1 MTAFCAK
8 PDKFTLFYKID
19 QTIVLVFMHLDSPNN
34 SQINRD
40 YLNTIHIL
48 GMEIKMTQGQTGK
61 VQKILTIFLCFWV
74 AFFEGFDLQAP
85 GIAAKG
91 IASSFSL
98 DQVQMGYVFSLGVFG
113 MLFGA
118 FFGGRLA
125 DYFGQKKILILSI
138 AIFGVFMSATAF
150 APSVEVLYI
159 TRFFTGLGLG
169 AAMPTMIS
177 VVGDEATEK
186 NRGKLNSLMYC
197 GLPVGAIFVAGLA
210 MCLPEIQW
218 QSLFLIG
225 GLTPLALIPLM
236 VFILKDKAKDIAVI
250 QTTDVTVPNMVQ
262 VLFKQ
267 QQYKNT
273 LPLWVGFFFTLMIN
287 YILISWLPNLLMEQG
302 LVKQQAFL
310 VMLVFQVG
318 AVIGTLGLGYL
329 LDHLKLWQLACI
341 IYIGLFIA
349 LTLLFTTTAVPVLIV
364 AGVMGGIFSTGG
376 QSILYGISPIFYTG
390 AGKVTGVGSAISL
403 GRLGAMT
410 GPLLTGKILTLGL
423 GTTGILMLSLP
434 AAVVS
439 AVAVAALSRYKS
451 KLK

>member
-1 MTAFCAK
+1 MIQPYSEK
-8 PDKFTLFYKID
+8 L
-19 QTIVLVFMHLDSPNN
+19 
-34 SQINRD
+34 R
-40 YLNTIHIL
+40 
-48 GMEIKMTQGQTGK
+48 
-61 VQKILTIFLCFWV
+61 KILTIFLCFWV

-91 IASSFSL
+91 IAASFAL

-118 FFGGRLA
+118 FFGGRIA
-125 DYFGQKKILILSI
+125 DYLGQKKVLMLSV
-138 AIFGVFMSATAF
+138 AIFGVFMSLTAI
-150 APSVEVLYI
+150 APSIEVLYAA
-159 TRFFTGLGLG
+159 RFLTGLGLG

-177 VVGDEATEK
+177 VVGDEATEA

-210 MCLPEIQW
+210 MVFPDIQW
-218 QSLFLIG
+218 QTLFLIG
-225 GLTPLALIPLM
+225 GLTPLALLPFM
-236 VFILKDKAKDIAVI
+236 TFILKDQPKAAVA
-250 QTTDVTVPNMVQ
+250 QKRSGEAVPGMVE

-273 LPLWVGFFFTLMIN
+273 VPLWVGFFFTLMIN

-302 LVKQQAFL
+302 LQKQQAFL

-329 LDHLKLWQLACI
+329 LDRLKLWQMATL
-341 IYIGLFIA
+341 IYSGLFVA
-349 LTLLFTTTAVPVLIV
+349 LVLLFTSTSIPLLIL

-376 QSILYGISPIFYTG
+376 QSILYGISPIFYSG

-410 GPLLTGKILTLGL
+410 GPLLTGKILALGL
-423 GTTGILMLSLP
+423 GTTGILMASLP
-434 AAVVS
+434 AVVVS
-439 AVAVAALSRYKS
+439 AVAVTALSRYKAAH
-451 KLK
+451 K

>member
-1 MTAFCAK
+1 MAQ
-8 PDKFTLFYKID
+8 PY
-19 QTIVLVFMHLDSPNN
+19 S
-34 SQINRD
+34 
-40 YLNTIHIL
+40 
-48 GMEIKMTQGQTGK
+48 GK
-61 VQKILTIFLCFWV
+61 AQKILTIILYFWV

-91 IASSFSL
+91 IAASFGL

-118 FFGGRLA
+118 FFGGRIA
-125 DYFGQKKILILSI
+125 DYLGQKKVLMLSVT
-138 AIFGVFMSATAF
+138 IFGLFMSLTAI
-150 APSVEVLYI
+150 APSIEVLYAA
-159 TRFFTGLGLG
+159 RFFTGLGLG

-177 VVGDEATEK
+177 VVSDEATEA

-210 MCLPEIQW
+210 MLLPEIQW
-218 QSLFLIG
+218 QILFLIG

-236 VFILKDKAKDIAVI
+236 AFILKDKPKVNAEVPVSGEAV
-250 QTTDVTVPNMVQ
+250 PGMAE

-267 QQYKNT
+267 RQYKNT
-273 LPLWVGFFFTLMIN
+273 VPLWVGFFFTLMIN

-302 LVKQQAFL
+302 LQKQQAFL

-318 AVIGTLGLGYL
+318 AVIGTLSLGYL
-329 LDHLKLWQLACI
+329 LDRLKLWQMATI
-341 IYIGLFIA
+341 IYSGLFVA
-349 LTLLFTTTAVPVLIV
+349 LVLLFTTTSIPLLIL

-376 QSILYGISPIFYTG
+376 QSILYGISPIFYSG

-410 GPLLTGKILTLGL
+410 GPLLTGKILALGL
-423 GTTGILMLSLP
+423 GTTGILVASLP
-434 AAVVS
+434 AVVVS
-439 AVAVAALSRYKS
+439 AVAVTALSRYKAAH
-451 KLK
+451 K

>member
-1 MTAFCAK
+1 MIQPYSEK
-8 PDKFTLFYKID
+8 L
-19 QTIVLVFMHLDSPNN
+19 
-34 SQINRD
+34 R
-40 YLNTIHIL
+40 
-48 GMEIKMTQGQTGK
+48 
-61 VQKILTIFLCFWV
+61 KILTIFLCFWV

-91 IASSFSL
+91 IAASFAL

-118 FFGGRLA
+118 FFGGRIA
-125 DYFGQKKILILSI
+125 DYLGQKKVLMLSV
-138 AIFGVFMSATAF
+138 AIFGVFMSLTAI
-150 APSVEVLYI
+150 APSIEVLYAA
-159 TRFFTGLGLG
+159 RFLTGLGLG

-177 VVGDEATEK
+177 VVGDEATEA

-210 MCLPEIQW
+210 MLLPDIQW
-218 QSLFLIG
+218 QTLFLIG
-225 GLTPLALIPLM
+225 GLTPLALLPFM
-236 VFILKDKAKDIAVI
+236 TFILKDQPKAAVA
-250 QTTDVTVPNMVQ
+250 QKRSGEAVPGMVE

-273 LPLWVGFFFTLMIN
+273 VPLWVGFFFTLMIN

-302 LVKQQAFL
+302 LQKQQAFL

-318 AVIGTLGLGYL
+318 AVIGTLSLGYL
-329 LDHLKLWQLACI
+329 LDRLKLWQMAAI
-341 IYIGLFIA
+341 IYSGLFVA
-349 LTLLFTTTAVPVLIV
+349 LVLLFTSTSIPLLIL

-376 QSILYGISPIFYTG
+376 QSILYGISPIFYSG

-410 GPLLTGKILTLGL
+410 GPLLTGKILALGL
-423 GTTGILMLSLP
+423 GTTGILMASLP
-434 AAVVS
+434 AVVVS
-439 AVAVAALSRYKS
+439 AVAVTALSRYKAAH
-451 KLK
+451 K

>member
-1 MTAFCAK
+1 MAQ
-8 PDKFTLFYKID
+8 P
-19 QTIVLVFMHLDSPNN
+19 HS
-34 SQINRD
+34 
-40 YLNTIHIL
+40 
-48 GMEIKMTQGQTGK
+48 GK

-85 GIAAKG
+85 GVAAKG
-91 IASSFSL
+91 IAASFGL

-118 FFGGRLA
+118 FFGGRIA
-125 DYFGQKKILILSI
+125 DYLGQKKVLILSVT
-138 AIFGVFMSATAF
+138 IFGLFMSLTAI
-150 APSVEVLYI
+150 APSVEVLYAA
-159 TRFFTGLGLG
+159 RFFTGLGLG

-177 VVGDEATEK
+177 VVGDEATEA

-210 MCLPEIQW
+210 MSFPDIQW
-218 QSLFLIG
+218 QTLFLIG

-236 VFILKDKAKDIAVI
+236 AFVLKDKPKVAADVQVSAEAV
-250 QTTDVTVPNMVQ
+250 PGMVE

-273 LPLWVGFFFTLMIN
+273 VPLWVGFFFTLMIN

-302 LVKQQAFL
+302 LERQQAFL

-329 LDHLKLWQLACI
+329 LDRLKLWQMAVI
-341 IYIGLFIA
+341 IYSGLFVA
-349 LTLLFTTTAVPVLIV
+349 LVLLFTTTSIPLLIL

-376 QSILYGISPIFYTG
+376 QSILYGISPIFYSG

-410 GPLLTGKILTLGL
+410 GPLLTGKILALGL
-423 GTTGILMLSLP
+423 GTTGILMASLP
-434 AAVVS
+434 AVVVS
-439 AVAVAALSRYKS
+439 AVAVTALSRYKAAH
-451 KLK
+451 K